1 MPLGTRSCGETENPR
16 TQAGPTKEGQPVITA
31 MGGRLRAR
39 AAVMCDDAVS
49 LRGLLDRGALPLD
62 ARDHKGWTLLHMA
75 ASRGSLACIR
85 LLLQLGVDAKEQE
98 SKSGFSPLHYAAMN
112 GGTAAARLLIE
123 TVKGY
128 SPREGAEL
136 AMAELVE
143 ARSFEGW
150 TPLHV
155 AAGCGHLSVQRLL
168 LDLKAQVDGLTAQGV
183 TPMVL
188 AALRERPACVRA
200 LLEAGAD
207 VNAQQGAALFSTA
220 LRGSQELCRLLLQ
233 RGADP
238 TLARP
243 GDGQTALHM
252 AALRDDLECVR
263 LLHRYGA
270 NGAQGNTA
278 GVTPLLV
285 ALRRSSSSRPCLA
298 FLRNVAAAPFAGYL
312 PASNPTDRWTAASS
326 APLRTAFTT

>member
-1 MPLGTRSCGETENPR
+1 MPHHHQIVDKTL
-16 TQAGPTKEGQPVITA
+16 
-31 MGGRLRAR
+31 GGRLRAR

-49 LRGLLDRGALPLD
+49 LRGLLDRRSLPLD

-75 ASRGSLACIR
+75 ASRGSLACMS
-85 LLLQLGVDAKEQE
+85 LLLQLGVDSKEQE

-112 GGTAAARLLIE
+112 GGTAVARLLIE

-128 SPREGAEL
+128 STREGAEL
-136 AMAELVE
+136 AVAGLVE

-155 AAGCGHLSVQRLL
+155 AAGCGHLSVLRLL

-188 AALRERPACVRA
+188 AALRERPACVHA

-207 VNAQQGAALFSTA
+207 VNAQQGAALFSAT
-220 LRGSQELCRLLLQ
+220 LRGSQELCRLLLGS
-233 RGADP
+233 RSNTGS
-238 TLARP
+238 P

-252 AALRDDLECVR
+252 AALRDDLECAR

-270 NGAQGNTA
+270 DGSRGNTA
-278 GVTPLLV
+278 GVSPLIV

-298 FLRNVAAAPFAGYL
+298 FLRNVAAQPRLLQDLCRQVIRRTVGPRRLTHLSEL
-312 PASNPTDRWTAASS
+312 PLHMTYVT
-326 APLRTAFTT
+326 L